1 MLYSNADVFVFPSLH
16 EGFGMPVLEAMAC
29 GTPVI
34 TSKTTSLPEVAG
46 DAAVLVNPEDA
57 EELGDAIMRVLDDDS
72 LQSQLRARGIERAKQ
87 FTWQRAAEQ
96 TLGVYRACVSN
107 QR

>member
-1 MLYSNADVFVFPSLH
+1 
-16 EGFGMPVLEAMAC
+16 MPVLEAMAC

-72 LQSQLRARGIERAKQ
+72 LQSQLRARGIARAKQ

-96 TLGVYRACVSN
+96 TLGVYRQCVRN